1 LTFEHDDDEAEIQS
15 VLNEEDDDDDPMG
28 PGHASSTMSATSEYD
43 MVDSASVKM
52 DDEELD
58 ELDAEIAKELAE
70 MDDL

>member
-1 LTFEHDDDEAEIQS
+1 
-15 VLNEEDDDDDPMG
+15 
-28 PGHASSTMSATSEYD
+28 